1 MMGGKETTMEE
12 ALIKLK
18 DICLTICGF
27 PGCII
32 TALIVTVICGIYEYL
47 RLKRLE
53 EEEQKKE
60 LERKR
65 KLDMF
70 N

>member
-1 MMGGKETTMEE
+1 MWFSWVHNNCTY
-12 ALIKLK
+12 I
-18 DICLTICGF
+18 
-27 PGCII
+27 
-32 TALIVTVICGIYEYL
+32 TVICGICEYL

-53 EEEQKKE
+53 KEEQKKE